1 MDDSDD
7 AATEYDDDYIGMEG
21 AGMICFEAPNL
32 TWWNV
37 AGEEGST
44 KRSFATA
51 SVDVLARELT
61 YDDVHAAWHTLSI
74 GDVVLESVEEAR
86 RTYLAP
92 AGKTIVNVVA
102 MVQPPGTFI
111 IEIYMGEKSHRTR
124 HVEEAPKPARLAF

>member
-37 AGEEGST
+37 AGAEGST
-44 KRSFATA
+44 KRSFATDSFDA
-51 SVDVLARELT
+51 LSRELT

-86 RTYLAP
+86 ATHLAP

-102 MVQPPGTFI
+102 MVHSPGTFI
-111 IEIYMGEKSHRTR
+111 IEIYVGEKSHRTK
-124 HVEEAPKPARLAF
+124 HVEEAPGPVRLEF